1 MMKPHATLAI
11 LLLSTALTAVAANAE
26 TARVFIPEGS
36 ADAIRIVDAVTGQ
49 DIGRI
54 SGTEAVHGL
63 AGSPNSRYLIA
74 GSYMEIDQEDAAEMS
89 KPASVSEDEH
99 AAHHAKPQKAL
110 GPSDAGVSLLS
121 VIDAATG
128 DLLRK
133 IEVPGAVHH
142 VAISP
147 DGRFAV
153 STHPNS
159 DGISVVD
166 LDNFELFAWIPTGSM
181 PNYAIFGADPG
192 LVYVSNA
199 GNGTVSEVDLELG
212 IVRRNMIA
220 GEAPEHLTLSSDGG
234 TLFVADADIG
244 RIVEIDL
251 SNGRDVRTFEIG
263 GEIHGLDLSEDQ
275 THLLVAAKG
284 TDRIVSIDLRSGNI
298 VDAVL
303 SPAPYHL
310 TTIPGT
316 GSIFVS
322 SRDEPKVW
330 IVDAKTLAATS
341 EIPIEGGG
349 TRWSLYTSKR
359 KRPAAGERRT
369 I

>member
-1 MMKPHATLAI
+1 MMKPKATLPV
-11 LLLSTALTAVAANAE
+11 LLLSTALTAVSANAE
-26 TARVFIPEGS
+26 TTRVYIPEGS

-49 DIGRI
+49 DLGRI

-63 AGSPNSRYLIA
+63 AGSPNSRYLVA
-74 GSYMEIDQEDAAEMS
+74 GSYMEIDREDAADMS
-89 KPASVSEDEH
+89 RPVAVSDDEH
-99 AAHHAKPQKAL
+99 AAHHAKPKKAL

-128 DLLRK
+128 DLLRTV
-133 IEVPGAVHH
+133 EVPGAVHH

-166 LDNFELFAWIPTGSM
+166 LDNFELLAWIPTGSM
-181 PNYAIFGADPG
+181 PNYAIFGPDPG
-192 LVYVSNA
+192 LVYISNA

-220 GEAPEHLTLSSDGG
+220 GEAPEHLAMSTDGG

-251 SNGRDVRTFEIG
+251 PTGRDVRTFEIG
-263 GEIHGLDLSEDQ
+263 GEIHGLDMSEDQ
-275 THLLVAAKG
+275 AHLLVAAKA
-284 TDRIVSIDLRSGNI
+284 TDRIVSIDLRSGNV

-310 TTIPGT
+310 TTISGT
-316 GSIFVS
+316 GSVFVS
-322 SRDEPKVW
+322 SREEPKVW
-330 IVDAKTLAATS
+330 IVDAETLTVTR
-341 EIPIEGGG
+341 EIPIEGEGHQMVA
-349 TRWSLYTSKR
+349 LR
-359 KRPAAGERRT
+359 K
-369 I
+369 